1 MTSKSNV
8 HVFSTGQS
16 KHRLVKKEKHKGK
29 KTTLH
34 GVYIIMLGKAHQM
47 NIGIGTCTVKNLFNV
62 KIHEWYTLL
71 FKLKNL
77 KFFVCQL

>member
-62 KIHEWYTLL
+62 KIHECTHFYLSW
-71 FKLKNL
+71 KI
-77 KFFVCQL
+77 

>member
-1 MTSKSNV
+1 MCS
-8 HVFSTGQS
+8 Q
-16 KHRLVKKEKHKGK
+16 LVSQNTTLLRKRSIKEKKNNF
-29 KTTLH
+29 

-62 KIHEWYTLL
+62 KIHEWYTPL
-71 FKLKNL
+71 FKLENL

>member
-1 MTSKSNV
+1 MTSKNNV

>member
-1 MTSKSNV
+1 MCS
-8 HVFSTGQS
+8 Q
-16 KHRLVKKEKHKGK
+16 LVSQNTALLRKRSIKGK

-71 FKLKNL
+71 FKLENL
-77 KFFVCQL
+77 KFFVCQLK

>member
-1 MTSKSNV
+1 
-8 HVFSTGQS
+8 
-16 KHRLVKKEKHKGK
+16 
-29 KTTLH
+29 
-34 GVYIIMLGKAHQM
+34 MLGKAHQM

-71 FKLKNL
+71 FKLENL